1 MKSEERMNKKFVAMS
16 ALSLVLSMPFANQ
29 AYAEDAPII
38 ESTSNSEAEASVR
51 QSDADSKIQPDERN
65 ETHKTLGDVV
75 VSASKIEQSSLE
87 APANV
92 SVITSSKIART
103 NNQRLGD
110 ALNVKV
116 PGLYLRGG
124 ALGNS
129 REGATGQITMRGQ
142 GTTVSKTAVVV
153 DGMNMLDAYTGQ
165 INWSTVAMDDVE
177 RVEVVPGVGSS
188 LYGSNAMG
196 GVIVITTKAPTKKE
210 MLFKVGKGY
219 SDASGK
225 YASALYRNKFDS
237 GLGVV
242 FGLGQ
247 NDRDGYIAEYVTKTP
262 AGIPAGGAVVV
273 GGATQTTTTSGTP
286 TYIVGDKGR
295 NASTAKNVHGKL
307 YFDFS
312 PTSKVNVGFAYSDN
326 KSVSAPY
333 HSYLTNAAT
342 GNALP
347 ITTAPTNLNL
357 NGLATTIKETDFA
370 SSLPMGNTALRYFA
384 GYDGE
389 VLGNKLSLIVGK
401 IERDSWSS
409 SPGAAA
415 SLTSG
420 AGTLIK
426 SPNSTLNASAQLSLP
441 LSDNQFLI
449 TGVATEIGT
458 LHSKKYATSNWTDMN
473 STTALLDK
481 VDARSV
487 TNSLFVQDQVA
498 LGNSMTVY
506 LSGRYDAWKAGGT
519 GQVITGSYPGT
530 FNYAD
535 RTDSAFSPK
544 LAGVYRFSERFTV
557 KSSVGTGFRAP
568 TNYLLFS
575 NPTFSGSAAPNGK
588 MIYAN
593 PNLKPEKAK
602 AFDLGTEYAF
612 EQGGNIQA
620 TYFITK
626 TTDLIYQKVTKVP
639 TYTDPVINKV
649 IDYIA
654 QQENTGSALA
664 RGIELAGEYP
674 LVSWLTLSGS
684 YTYTDARITSDLTN
698 TGLVGKRVTNVPK
711 NMASLALDTRRGDWS
726 GALSARYV
734 GMTYANNDN
743 SDVVKN
749 VWTGYSV
756 YTVANLKIGYQLTH
770 DLKANLMVDNLF
782 DREYYEY
789 YRMPGRSATMEFVGS
804 F

>member
-1 MKSEERMNKKFVAMS
+1 MNKKLFAMS
-16 ALSLVLSMPFANQ
+16 ALPLVLSISFVNH
-29 AYAEDAPII
+29 AYSEEASIPAEG
-38 ESTSNSEAEASVR
+38 AEASTP
-51 QSDADSKIQPDERN
+51 QLAADSKAEPTEQKGG
-65 ETHKTLGDVV
+65 HKTLGDVV

-92 SVITSSKIART
+92 SVITSSKIAKT

-142 GTTVSKTAVVV
+142 GTTVAKTAVVV

-210 MLFKVGKGY
+210 MLFKAGKGY
-219 SDASGK
+219 SDAGGK

-347 ITTAPTNLNL
+347 ITTAPINLNL

-415 SLTSG
+415 TLTSG

-441 LSDNQFLI
+441 LSDSQFLI

-498 LGNSMTVY
+498 LGNSLTVY

-535 RTDSAFSPK
+535 RSDSAFSPK
-544 LAGVYRFSERFTV
+544 LAGVYQFSERFSV

-588 MIYAN
+588 MIYGN
-593 PNLKPEKAK
+593 PNLKPERAK

-674 LVSWLTLSGS
+674 LVNWLTLSGS

-770 DLKANLMVDNLF
+770 NLKANLMVDNLF

-789 YRMPGRSATMEFVGS
+789 YRMPGRNATMEFVGS